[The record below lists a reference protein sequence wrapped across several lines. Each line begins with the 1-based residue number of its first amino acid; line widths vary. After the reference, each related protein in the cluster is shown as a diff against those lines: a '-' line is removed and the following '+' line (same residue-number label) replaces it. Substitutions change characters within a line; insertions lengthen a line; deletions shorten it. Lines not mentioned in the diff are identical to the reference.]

1 MGTQPDLLVQIASR
15 HAVYFEGSKTRYVD
29 EFEKFLQAMQDD
41 LEAQISAVRDPETFK
56 GRRLNGLLSAIRKTL
71 AGGFGDYETF
81 WREQIEELAEYEAGF
96 EVRSLSQVVKADF
109 NLPSPSQLVTAAF
122 ARPLSVKG
130 IDEGSLLAS
139 FYETW
144 TAKSRRR
151 VEGAIR
157 MGFAQGETTN
167 QILQRVRGTRRNKY
181 KDGIVQTVRRE
192 VNMMVRTALQHV
204 ANSARESVWD
214 ANRDIVEQVEFLAV
228 LDGRTSHLCRGLS
241 GQRFDVGKGPIP
253 PLHILCRSTLVPVLS
268 DGLDFLD
275 GAGQQFSRGEDGVKR
290 VSADLTYYDWLK
302 TQSAAFQD
310 SVVGVSR
317 GRLLR
322 NGGITS
328 KRFSELQLDKNF
340 NPLTLEDMQRLE
352 PLAFEKAFASS

>member
-241 GQRFDVGKGPIP
+241 GQRFDV
-253 PLHILCRSTLVPVLS
+253 
-268 DGLDFLD
+268 DFLD